1 MDGVT
6 ILSEISCRGAE
17 LWQVIVGWFV
27 SVVMSCFM
35 LCSILDLWNDGY
47 KYYIVKSI
55 LTIVALFVALIFLI
69 TAICVTGN
77 YRTFHTEYTVAI
89 DDTVGFNEFY
99 NHYEIISQDDN
110 TYTVKEID
118 E

>member
-6 ILSEISCRGAE
+6 ILSEVSYRGME
-17 LWQVIVGWFV
+17 LCQVFYIWFAFIGIT
-27 SVVMSCFM
+27 SLLFFAM
-35 LCSILDLWNDGY
+35 LDLWNNCRMWGFKLIY
-47 KYYIVKSI
+47 SGAAIFIS
-55 LTIVALFVALIFLI
+55 LLFLLLALSA
-69 TAICVTGN
+69 TDA
-77 YRTFHTEYTVAI
+77 YRTFHTEYTVAV

-99 NHYEIISQDDN
+99 NHYKIISQDDN